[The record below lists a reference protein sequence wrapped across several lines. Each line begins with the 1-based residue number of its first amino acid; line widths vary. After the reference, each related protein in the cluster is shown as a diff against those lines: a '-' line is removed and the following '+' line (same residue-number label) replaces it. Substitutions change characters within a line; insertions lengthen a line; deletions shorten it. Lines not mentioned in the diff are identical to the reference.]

1 MYVSDSVNHR
11 IQKFTN
17 SGIALASYGSFGVL
31 PGFFQFPSGI
41 AIDSKGNI
49 FIADSENHRI
59 QKFNPF
65 FVYMKEWGEKEVERE
80 SFFNLCN

>member
-1 MYVSDSVNHR
+1 MVHLEYYQV
-11 IQKFTN
+11 
-17 SGIALASYGSFGVL
+17 
-31 PGFFQFPSGI
+31 FQFPSGI

>member
-1 MYVSDSVNHR
+1 
-11 IQKFTN
+11 
-17 SGIALASYGSFGVL
+17 IALASYGSFGVL

-59 QKFNPF
+59 QKFNQF
-65 FVYMKEWGEKEVERE
+65 FVYMKEWGKKGSGEAE
-80 SFFNLCN
+80 FFQPMQLAIDSKDNVYVVDRI